1 MNSFV
6 FPFPTIDWWSIM
18 PIIVLALGGVAAL
31 LAEMFRGGRDNGPI
45 IGISLAAIAGSAAV
59 LAIQLQAPTL
69 ESFNQMVYRDRFA
82 MVLQLLI
89 LLVTFLTVLFS
100 EEYLREKRIPFG
112 EFYPMLLWCAA
123 GGMIMVG
130 TKSLLMFFIGLEVLS
145 IALYVLAGLSKQ
157 EPKSEESAIKYFLLG
172 AFGSAFLLYG
182 MALVFGATGGLHMDN
197 IAMGAASDSPMV
209 RTLLTFGLG
218 FLLIGL
224 CFKAALVPFHQW
236 SPDVYQGAPTNVT
249 AFMASASKVAA
260 VGGLF
265 RILEASAAMREVW
278 MPFLYVV
285 AILTMVFGTVVALV
299 QTDLKRMFAYAGIAT
314 SGYMLVGMMAYA
326 LNPVSINSSAVLFF
340 LIGYAV
346 TTLGT
351 FAMITLVAR
360 SGREQTRFED
370 LHGLWKREP
379 WAAVTLVLLGISIIG
394 IPPSAG
400 FIGKFQIFQDALQ
413 VGLAPLAIIMA
424 LTSIVSIAY
433 YLNVIR
439 AAFIEKPDEHTVQLA
454 PMSPTLKLVAFTCAA
469 STILLIGLSG
479 PLRDY
484 MGRETVPS
492 TLSTQ
497 STTVDSV
504 HAKR

>member
-6 FPFPTIDWWSIM
+6 FPFPVIDWWSIM
-18 PIIVLALGGVAAL
+18 PVIVLGLGGVVAL
-31 LAEMFRGGRDNGPI
+31 LTEMFRGGRDNGPI
-45 IGISLAAIAGSAAV
+45 IGVSLASIAGAAAV
-59 LAIQLQAPTL
+59 LVIQLQAPTL
-69 ESFNQMVYRDRFA
+69 ESFNQMVYRDRFG

-89 LLVTFLTVLFS
+89 LLMTFLTVLFS

-112 EFYPMLLWCAA
+112 EFYPMLLWCAT
-123 GGMIMVG
+123 GGLIMVG

-172 AFGSAFLLYG
+172 SFGSALLLYG
-182 MALVFGATGGLHMDN
+182 MALVFGATGGLHFDN
-197 IAMGAASDSPMV
+197 IALAAASDSPMV

-218 FLLIGL
+218 FLLVGL

-260 VGGLF
+260 VGAMF
-265 RILEASAAMREVW
+265 RVLEASSALREVW

-299 QTDLKRMFAYAGIAT
+299 QTDLKRMLAYAGIAT

-326 LNPVSINSSAVLFF
+326 LNPVSINSSAVMFF

-346 TTLGT
+346 ATLGT

-360 SGREQTRFED
+360 SGREHTSFED

-379 WAAVTLVLLGISIIG
+379 WAAVTLVVLGFSVVG
-394 IPPSAG
+394 IPPTVG
-400 FIGKFQIFQDALQ
+400 FWGKLQIFMDALQ

-424 LTSIVSIAY
+424 VTSIVSIGF
-433 YLNVIR
+433 YLKVVK
-439 AAFIEKPDEHTVQLA
+439 AAFVAEPDEHTVQLA
-454 PMSPTLKLVAFTCAA
+454 PMSPTLKLVALTCAA
-469 STILLIGLSG
+469 SSIFMLGLMG
-479 PLRDY
+479 PLKDY
-484 MGRETVPS
+484 LGRETVP
-492 TLSTQ
+492 TTAELALTETTQ
-497 STTVDSV
+497 
-504 HAKR
+504 ARR